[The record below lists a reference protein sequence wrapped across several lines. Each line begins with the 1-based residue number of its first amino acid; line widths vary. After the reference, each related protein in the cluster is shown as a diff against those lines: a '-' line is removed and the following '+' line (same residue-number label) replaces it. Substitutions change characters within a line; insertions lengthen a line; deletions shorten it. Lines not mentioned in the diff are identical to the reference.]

1 VCVCVCVPVCVCVCD
16 CLCRAKSIASSD
28 ASLEFWGVQSGQN
41 TSVRIGLSAASRDSW
56 EKVGEGPEKF
66 RKGKEEVKAKK
77 GRATAGGDRGG
88 RRDTSSFTPFT
99 PHSPAYTPK
108 GPDPRRRIHQCT
120 LDTDRGGRRDTS
132 SSRSSADFS
141 SPGREGSQ
149 RNHNRREAGAPRG
162 GGGHKTQPP
171 LQASESSDK
180 RRGGGVAKVPNG
192 EVGTRREG
200 ARIRVESSSSDDDS
214 SPFASS
220 PFLRRMPASFSQKPV
235 RSS

>member
-1 VCVCVCVPVCVCVCD
+1 M
-16 CLCRAKSIASSD
+16 CRAKSIASSD
-28 ASLEFWGVQSGQN
+28 ASLEFWGVQSGPN
-41 TSVRIGLSAASRDSW
+41 TGVRIGLSAASRDSW

-77 GRATAGGDRGG
+77 GRATAGGDCGG
-88 RRDTSSFTPFT
+88 RRDTTPFTPFT

-132 SSRSSADFS
+132 SSRTSSSRSSADFS
-141 SPGREGSQ
+141 SPERERSQ
-149 RNHNRREAGAPRG
+149 RNQNRREAGAPRG
-162 GGGHKTQPP
+162 GGGHRNKTQPP
-171 LQASESSDK
+171 LQASEPSDK
-180 RRGGGVAKVPNG
+180 RRGGGMAKVPNG

-220 PFLRRMPASFSQKPV
+220 PFLRRTPASFSQKPV